1 MRIELNKKTIEGLIP
16 HQNKKTFYYDLG
28 VKGLV
33 LIIDPIKR
41 NGRIIR
47 SWYYSY
53 RPKGL
58 NPVRHFLG
66 PYPLLS
72 VPAARLKAK
81 KVLSDVLNQKD
92 PALIKQKLKTE
103 LTVEQLV
110 KKFLK
115 EQCIHYKPKTRAGW
129 ESLLN
134 LWVLHQA
141 KKIGYQQYFTKSIK
155 DKKISTVTVKDI
167 QELFRSITL
176 KSTYSANRVI
186 EVLRVMFN
194 WAIQQGL
201 SLNQPVQFTRN
212 KNDKRKTMFNP
223 ERISNKTFSEEERD
237 LILKTVLVLDTRT
250 GQIDFDYYIQNQLSI
265 ISCLVIAWCL
275 LTGRRQ
281 RSEGFCITF
290 DQISLSTATIHFDD
304 TKTGEADYDLSP
316 DAVAMIRA
324 IEKSKDKQICYPEKR
339 YEMINKKNGKKY
351 YKIFPSRIAANP
363 WENNTGNFVFPSL
376 MSKTGHIT
384 DVKRTWA
391 QVLRKLGIQYLPLKQ
406 CRHTFGTLL
415 LSHSGSLTAVQGA
428 LGHTNARTTERYAKI
443 LRKDIKNAL
452 VNFCKKDDKKNK
464 VINF

>member
-16 HQNKKTFYYDLG
+16 HQTKKMFYYDLG

-33 LIIDPIKR
+33 LIIDPVKK
-41 NGRIIR
+41 NGHIVR

-72 VPAARLKAK
+72 VPAARLKAR

-115 EQCIHYKPKTRAGW
+115 EQCIHYKPKTREGW
-129 ESLLN
+129 EGLLN

-155 DKKISTVTVKDI
+155 DKKISTVTVRDI

-194 WAIQQGL
+194 W
-201 SLNQPVQFTRN
+201 VQ
-212 KNDKRKTMFNP
+212 
-223 ERISNKTFSEEERD
+223 
-237 LILKTVLVLDTRT
+237 
-250 GQIDFDYYIQNQLSI
+250 
-265 ISCLVIAWCL
+265 
-275 LTGRRQ
+275 
-281 RSEGFCITF
+281 
-290 DQISLSTATIHFDD
+290 
-304 TKTGEADYDLSP
+304 
-316 DAVAMIRA
+316 
-324 IEKSKDKQICYPEKR
+324 KQI
-339 YEMINKKNGKKY
+339 NK
-351 YKIFPSRIAANP
+351 IS
-363 WENNTGNFVFPSL
+363 
-376 MSKTGHIT
+376 
-384 DVKRTWA
+384 
-391 QVLRKLGIQYLPLKQ
+391 
-406 CRHTFGTLL
+406 
-415 LSHSGSLTAVQGA
+415 
-428 LGHTNARTTERYAKI
+428 
-443 LRKDIKNAL
+443 
-452 VNFCKKDDKKNK
+452 
-464 VINF
+464 